1 GLAWRLQRG
10 VLLGWSVAVVVL
22 GAAYGAAGNEVDDL
36 IGSNDRAAELF
47 EQLGGGG
54 ATLLDTYFAA
64 IMGVVGFL
72 VAGYGVQALLR
83 MRGEENGGSL
93 EPVLATAVSRPRW
106 MLSHITVAA
115 LGTTVLLLLAGLT
128 AGLCYGLAA
137 GGLPGSMIDLA
148 GAALVRAPAV
158 LALAGFVVAVFGL
171 APRVV
176 VAASWAAF
184 AVCVLIG
191 QLGVLLD
198 LPDAVLDIS
207 PFTHVPQ
214 VPVAEVTAT
223 PLLALLAVAAT
234 LTATGIA
241 LFGRRDLAL

>member
-1 GLAWRLQRG
+1 
-10 VLLGWSVAVVVL
+10 
-22 GAAYGAAGNEVDDL
+22 
-36 IGSNDRAAELF
+36 
-47 EQLGGGG
+47 
-54 ATLLDTYFAA
+54 
-64 IMGVVGFL
+64 
-72 VAGYGVQALLR
+72 
-83 MRGEENGGSL
+83 
-93 EPVLATAVSRPRW
+93 
-106 MLSHITVAA
+106 MLSHIIIAA
-115 LGTTVLLLLAGLT
+115 LGTIVLLLLAGCS
-128 AGLCYGLAA
+128 AGLCYGLVA
-137 GGLPGSMIDLA
+137 GELPGSITDLA

-158 LALAGFVVAVFGL
+158 LALAGLVVAVFGL
-171 APRVV
+171 TPRAV

-223 PLLALLAVAAT
+223 PLLALLAVAAA